1 MVRSGLNLGSMRIQ
15 DSRQF
20 VALPERTV
28 REQMWRRK
36 GAVVR
41 EQCDRHRRE
50 KREQSL
56 KKNQFTT
63 CDENTLLVM
72 YMLFITL
79 YLEQKDF

>member
-1 MVRSGLNLGSMRIQ
+1 
-15 DSRQF
+15 
-20 VALPERTV
+20 
-28 REQMWRRK
+28 MWRRK